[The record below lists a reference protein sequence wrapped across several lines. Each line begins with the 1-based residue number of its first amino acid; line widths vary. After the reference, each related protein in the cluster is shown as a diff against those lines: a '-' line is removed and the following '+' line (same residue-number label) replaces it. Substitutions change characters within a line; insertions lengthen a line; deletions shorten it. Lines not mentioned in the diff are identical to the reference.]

1 MGKSVIWE
9 VEMADRYDYSHAA
22 RREKLISIIRSVLLW
37 ILAVGGAVALA
48 YFLVHFGL
56 AKTTVDASMSPT
68 LDDGDRILVDRIRYK
83 ITKPKRND
91 IIVFCQDSDPDR
103 KDAFYNVKRIVGLPG
118 ETIQI
123 KNGGVF
129 INGEEMTEAVNV
141 DRMMIAG
148 LATYEVKL
156 GDDEYFVLGDSR
168 NSSEDSRYASIG
180 NVKRSEI
187 IGYAWIRLNR
197 FSFVNNLN
205 RK

>member
-1 MGKSVIWE
+1 
-9 VEMADRYDYSHAA
+9 MADRYDYSHAA
-22 RREKLISIIRSVLLW
+22 RREKLISIIRSILLW

-56 AKTTVDASMSPT
+56 AKTTVDASMAPT
-68 LDDGDRILVDRIRYK
+68 LDDGDRILVDRVRYK
-83 ITKPKRND
+83 IFKPKRND
-91 IIVFCQDSDPDR
+91 VIVFCQDSDPDR

-118 ETIQI
+118 ETVQI

-141 DRMMIAG
+141 DRIMIAG

-180 NVKRSEI
+180 NIKKSEI

>member
-1 MGKSVIWE
+1 
-9 VEMADRYDYSHAA
+9 MADRYDYSHAA
-22 RREKLISIIRSVLLW
+22 RREKLISIIRSILLW
-37 ILAVGGAVALA
+37 ILAVGGAIALA

-56 AKTTVDASMSPT
+56 AKTTVDASMAPT
-68 LDDGDRILVDRIRYK
+68 LDDGDRILVDRVRYK
-83 ITKPKRND
+83 IFKPKRND
-91 IIVFCQDSDPDR
+91 VIVFCQDSDPDR

-118 ETIQI
+118 ETVQI

-129 INGEEMTEAVNV
+129 INGEEMIEAVNV
-141 DRMMIAG
+141 DRIMIAG

-180 NVKRSEI
+180 NIKKSEI

>member
-1 MGKSVIWE
+1 M
-9 VEMADRYDYSHAA
+9 
-22 RREKLISIIRSVLLW
+22 SIIRSILLW
-37 ILAVGGAVALA
+37 ILAVGGAIALA

-56 AKTTVDASMSPT
+56 AKTTVDASMAPT
-68 LDDGDRILVDRIRYK
+68 LDDGDRILVDRVRYK
-83 ITKPKRND
+83 IFKPKRND
-91 IIVFCQDSDPDR
+91 VIVFCQDSDPDR

-118 ETIQI
+118 ETVQI

-141 DRMMIAG
+141 DRIMIAG

-180 NVKRSEI
+180 NIKKSEI

>member
-1 MGKSVIWE
+1 
-9 VEMADRYDYSHAA
+9 MADRYDYSHAA
-22 RREKLISIIRSVLLW
+22 RREKLISIIRSILLW
-37 ILAVGGAVALA
+37 ILAVGGAIALA
-48 YFLVHFGL
+48 FFLVHFGL
-56 AKTTVDASMSPT
+56 AKTTVDASMAPT
-68 LDDGDRILVDRIRYK
+68 LDDGDRILVDRVRYK
-83 ITKPKRND
+83 IFKPKRND
-91 IIVFCQDSDPDR
+91 VIVFCQDSDPDR

-118 ETIQI
+118 ETVQI
-123 KNGGVF
+123 KNGGIF

-141 DRMMIAG
+141 DRIMIAG

-180 NVKRSEI
+180 NIKKSEI

>member
-1 MGKSVIWE
+1 
-9 VEMADRYDYSHAA
+9 MADRYDYSHAA
-22 RREKLISIIRSVLLW
+22 RREKLISIIRSILLW
-37 ILAVGGAVALA
+37 ILAVGGAIALA

-56 AKTTVDASMSPT
+56 AKTTVDASMAPT
-68 LDDGDRILVDRIRYK
+68 LDDGDRILVDRVRYK
-83 ITKPKRND
+83 IFKPKRND
-91 IIVFCQDSDPDR
+91 VIVYCQDSDPDR

-118 ETIQI
+118 ETVQI

-141 DRMMIAG
+141 DRIMIAG

-180 NVKRSEI
+180 NIKKSEI

>member
-1 MGKSVIWE
+1 
-9 VEMADRYDYSHAA
+9 MADRYDYSHAA
-22 RREKLISIIRSVLLW
+22 RREKLISIIRSILLW

-56 AKTTVDASMSPT
+56 AKTTVDASMAPT
-68 LDDGDRILVDRIRYK
+68 LDDGDRILVDRVRYK
-83 ITKPKRND
+83 IFKPKRND
-91 IIVFCQDSDPDR
+91 VIVFCQDSDPDR

-118 ETIQI
+118 ETVQI

-129 INGEEMTEAVNV
+129 INGKEMTEAVNV
-141 DRMMIAG
+141 DRIMIAG

-180 NVKRSEI
+180 NIKKSEI

>member
-1 MGKSVIWE
+1 
-9 VEMADRYDYSHAA
+9 MADRYDYSHAA
-22 RREKLISIIRSVLLW
+22 RREKLISIIRSILLW
-37 ILAVGGAVALA
+37 ILAVGGAIALA

-56 AKTTVDASMSPT
+56 AKTTVDASMAPT
-68 LDDGDRILVDRIRYK
+68 LDDGDRILVDRIRYR
-83 ITKPKRND
+83 IVKPKRND
-91 IIVFCQDSDPDR
+91 IIVFCQDSNPDR

-123 KNGGVF
+123 KNGGIF
-129 INGEEMTEAVNV
+129 INGEEMTEVVNV

-180 NVKRSEI
+180 NVKKSEI

>member
-1 MGKSVIWE
+1 
-9 VEMADRYDYSHAA
+9 MADRYDYSHAA
-22 RREKLISIIRSVLLW
+22 RREKLISIIRSILLW
-37 ILAVGGAVALA
+37 ILAVGGAIALA
-48 YFLVHFGL
+48 FFLVHFGL
-56 AKTTVDASMSPT
+56 AKTTVDASMAPT
-68 LDDGDRILVDRIRYK
+68 LDDGDRILVDRVRYK
-83 ITKPKRND
+83 IFKPKRND
-91 IIVFCQDSDPDR
+91 VIVFCQDSDPDR

-118 ETIQI
+118 ETVQI

-141 DRMMIAG
+141 DRIMIAG

-180 NVKRSEI
+180 NIKKSEI
-187 IGYAWIRLNR
+187 VGYAWIRLNR

>member
-1 MGKSVIWE
+1 
-9 VEMADRYDYSHAA
+9 MADRYDYSHAA
-22 RREKLISIIRSVLLW
+22 RREKLISIIRSILLW
-37 ILAVGGAVALA
+37 ILAVGGAIALA
-48 YFLVHFGL
+48 IFLVHFGL
-56 AKTTVDASMSPT
+56 AKTTVDASMAPT
-68 LDDGDRILVDRIRYK
+68 LDDGDRILVDRVRYK
-83 ITKPKRND
+83 IFKPKRND
-91 IIVFCQDSDPDR
+91 VIVFCQDSDPDR

-118 ETIQI
+118 ETVQI

-141 DRMMIAG
+141 DRIMIAG

-180 NVKRSEI
+180 NIKKSEI

>member
-1 MGKSVIWE
+1 
-9 VEMADRYDYSHAA
+9 MADRYDYSHAA
-22 RREKLISIIRSVLLW
+22 RREKLISIIRSILLW
-37 ILAVGGAVALA
+37 ILAVGGAIALA
-48 YFLVHFGL
+48 YILVHFGL
-56 AKTTVDASMSPT
+56 AKTTVDASMAPT
-68 LDDGDRILVDRIRYK
+68 LDDGDRILVDRVRYK
-83 ITKPKRND
+83 IFKPKRND
-91 IIVFCQDSDPDR
+91 VIVFCQDSDPDR

-118 ETIQI
+118 ETVQI

-141 DRMMIAG
+141 DRIMIAG

-180 NVKRSEI
+180 NIKKSEI

>member
-1 MGKSVIWE
+1 
-9 VEMADRYDYSHAA
+9 MADRYDYSHAA
-22 RREKLISIIRSVLLW
+22 RREKLISIIRSILLW
-37 ILAVGGAVALA
+37 ILAVGGAIALA
-48 YFLVHFGL
+48 FFLVHFGL
-56 AKTTVDASMSPT
+56 AKTTVDASMAPP
-68 LDDGDRILVDRIRYK
+68 LDDGDRILVDRVRYK
-83 ITKPKRND
+83 IFKPKRND
-91 IIVFCQDSDPDR
+91 VIVFCQDSDPDR

-118 ETIQI
+118 ETVQI

-141 DRMMIAG
+141 DRIMIAG

-180 NVKRSEI
+180 NIKKSEI
-187 IGYAWIRLNR
+187 VGYAWIRLNR

>member
-1 MGKSVIWE
+1 
-9 VEMADRYDYSHAA
+9 MADRYDYSHAA
-22 RREKLISIIRSVLLW
+22 RREKLISIIRSILLW
-37 ILAVGGAVALA
+37 ILAVGGAIALA

-56 AKTTVDASMSPT
+56 AKTTVDASMAPT
-68 LDDGDRILVDRIRYK
+68 LDDGDRILVDRVRYK
-83 ITKPKRND
+83 IFKPKRND
-91 IIVFCQDSDPDR
+91 VIVLCQDSDPDR

-118 ETIQI
+118 ETVQI

-141 DRMMIAG
+141 DRIMIAG

-180 NVKRSEI
+180 NIKKSEI
-187 IGYAWIRLNR
+187 VGYAWIRLNR